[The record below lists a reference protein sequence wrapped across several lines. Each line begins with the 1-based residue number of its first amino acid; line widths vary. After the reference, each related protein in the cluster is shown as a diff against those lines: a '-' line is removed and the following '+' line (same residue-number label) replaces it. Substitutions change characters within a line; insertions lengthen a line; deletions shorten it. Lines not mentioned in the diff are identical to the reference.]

1 VNFARASARCAPLRG
16 LRSKR
21 GWMVVLLVLTG
32 CPRPEAA
39 PFCFDIEGGG
49 THDSLQDAIDL
60 ADPGGTIRVCG
71 GVSSGEVVIDKDL
84 TLEGKENEDSVFLSE
99 GDAITIRNADVTI
112 ERLII
117 RAAEDAIQVFDGAL
131 TFQGGAID
139 ESGGVAMETWNS
151 DVRIRYAE
159 IEDSV
164 LGGVRL
170 HGGTLDMN
178 HVDVARINSYGV
190 MLDGGVTAVID
201 DSTFSDIY
209 YTGNAS
215 YLFTADGLAVQTQNQ
230 DDLTITA
237 SSFDGISIAAV
248 QVENGKARIDG
259 TTMSN
264 VYAGVLA
271 LAGDIT
277 MTDVQ
282 VENPQRYGIY
292 SRMSTFD
299 LTDSSFLL
307 DPEGDLSSIGIIA
320 LGSDLTMS
328 GGTISG
334 GNLGGI
340 YARALNDVT
349 NPDVVLDSVLVDDN
363 ALCAVAVET
372 GALTATDTT
381 ISNTRDRDDS
391 CDPGVEICNAALC
404 LAETGVIW
412 TGGGVTD
419 SESMVAFSNVGSI
432 DMTGAELA
440 RNGAGIQG
448 IDTGV
453 LLSGVTFEDTGAFGV
468 SVSGGSV
475 DVRESSFSGNV
486 GTTVYSET
494 REDGSVHTWETTGGG
509 VDVYAEAAPVVVE
522 TVTCTDGDRGVVL
535 GAGATALVT
544 DVMFSGYTQQVLAS
558 EGGTID
564 ALRVTAMDTAGDA
577 IVCTDGEMSLDK
589 VTLDGV
595 STWVA
600 ETAYSV
606 DGSWVSDTSEVRV
619 DPALRGL
626 RCTLFA
632 DDLAVKDVAGQPVR
646 WWNGVFEAD
655 GFVVDGALSGLT
667 DPEIAAIELAWT
679 ERAPAAVLESATI
692 SNLYRGNG
700 VSISVAADLEPG
712 FVELNG
718 VTVTS
723 PPGDGVV
730 LAGGTTRLAGLTV
743 TGAGEYGMTCDADVP
758 PAFAACD
765 VSLDGAMGDALD
777 CSGCP

>member
-1 VNFARASARCAPLRG
+1 VGEPLN
-16 LRSKR
+16 R
-21 GWMVVLLVLTG
+21 GWILFLLVLSA
-32 CPRPEAA
+32 CPRPEAP

-99 GDAITIRNADVTI
+99 GDAITIRDADVTI

-139 ESGGVAMETWNS
+139 DAGGVAIETWDS

-159 IEDSV
+159 IEDAV

-178 HVDVARINSYGV
+178 HVDVARINAYGV

-201 DSTFSDIY
+201 DSTFREIY

-215 YLFTADGLAVQTQNQ
+215 YLFTADGLGVQTQNQ

-237 SSFDGISIAAV
+237 SSFEDISIAAV
-248 QVENGKARIDG
+248 QVENGKARIEG
-259 TTMSN
+259 TTMSTS
-264 VYAGVLA
+264 YAGVLA

-282 VENPQRYGIY
+282 VDLPQRYGIY
-292 SRMSTFD
+292 SRMSTFA
-299 LTDSSFLL
+299 LTDTSFTL
-307 DPEGDLSSIGIIA
+307 DPEGDASSLGIIA
-320 LGSDLTMS
+320 LGTDLTMS
-328 GGTISG
+328 GGTVSG

-340 YARALNDVT
+340 FARALNDVS
-349 NPDVVLDSVLVDDN
+349 NPDVVLDSVAVDGN
-363 ALCAVAVET
+363 GLCAVTVEAGT
-372 GALTATDTT
+372 LTATDTT
-381 ISNTRDRDDS
+381 ISGTRDDVS
-391 CDPGVEICNAALC
+391 CDLTTQICNAALC
-404 LAETGVIW
+404 LAETGVTW
-412 TGGGVTD
+412 TGGAITD
-419 SESMVAFSNVGSI
+419 SASMVAFSNVGSI
-432 DMTGAELA
+432 DMTGVELA

-475 DVRESSFSGNV
+475 DVRDGSFSGNA
-486 GTTVYSET
+486 GTTVLSET
-494 REDGSVHTWETTGGG
+494 HEDGSVHTWETTGGG
-509 VDVYAEAAPVVVE
+509 VDVYAESAPVVLE
-522 TVTCTDGDRGVVL
+522 AVTCTDGDRGVVL
-535 GAGATALVT
+535 GEGASALVT
-544 DVMFSGYTQQVLAS
+544 DVAFTGYTQQVLAT

-564 ALRVTAMDTAGDA
+564 ALRVTATDTGGDA
-577 IVCTDGEMSLDK
+577 IVCAGGEITLDK

-600 ETAYSV
+600 ETTYSV

-619 DPALRGL
+619 DPALRGS
-626 RCTLFA
+626 RCTIFA

-667 DPEIAAIELAWT
+667 DPETAAIELAWT

-700 VSISVAADLEPG
+700 VSLSVAAELEPG
-712 FVELNG
+712 FVELSD

-730 LAGGTTRLAGLTV
+730 LAGGTPRLTGVTV
-743 TGAGEYGMTCDADVP
+743 TGAGEYGMTCDP
-758 PAFAACD
+758 ELPTAFAACD
-765 VSLDGAMGDALD
+765 VSLDGALGDALD